1 MGSCSRPGTDAQ
13 GNEATRLNSEVGI
26 KVDSDQAAGRI
37 GRTIHARWALLD
49 SGWHPSMNIAVDHE
63 GRIAAIASGVP
74 PEGAVRAGLLVPGMP
89 NAHCHAFQRRIAGR
103 TEHASGAHGDSFWTW
118 RERMYQAVEALD
130 APALHA
136 TALELY
142 RSLRAR
148 GYTSVAEFHYVHRL
162 GGSSAQETAAALVEA
177 AREAGL
183 RLLLLPVL
191 YRRGGLDDAPLSPRQ
206 QRFSLTLD
214 EYGSLLQAIADSARG
229 RHDLAVGIAPHSI
242 RAVGAA
248 DLAEVLTL
256 RAAIAPGC
264 PVHIHVSEQL
274 AEVAA
279 ARELLGTT
287 PIDWLCANAPVDRSW
302 VLVHA
307 THAAPQELALARR
320 RGAVVCVCT
329 TTEANLGDGQF
340 DIERWWQLGGALAIG
355 SDSNVGLDPAEE
367 LRWLEYQARLR
378 QQRRTLLV
386 DPGSA
391 HPGTSLWRRA
401 VAGGRQ
407 AFGHEHAGIAI
418 GAPAELLEIL
428 VSDPALTPDEALD
441 DLVFAQRA
449 ARPGRPED
457 LSSVVGHQASGL

>member
-1 MGSCSRPGTDAQ
+1 MNRAAHERGSSSG
-13 GNEATRLNSEVGI
+13 
-26 KVDSDQAAGRI
+26 GRI
-37 GRTIHARWALLD
+37 LHARWALLEG
-49 SGWHPSMNIAVDHE
+49 GWQASTNVLLGDD
-63 GRIAAIASGVP
+63 GRIAAIESNAP
-74 PEGAVRAGLLVPGMP
+74 PDDAIRLELLVPGMP
-89 NAHCHAFQRRIAGR
+89 DAHCHAFQRRIAGR
-103 TEHASGAHGDSFWTW
+103 TEHASGASGDSFWTW

-130 APALHA
+130 ARALQA

-148 GYTSVAEFHYVHRL
+148 GYSSVAEFHYVHRL
-162 GGSSAQETAAALVEA
+162 GGSSAQEAALALVEA
-177 AREAGL
+177 ARAAGL

-191 YRRGGLDDAPLSPRQ
+191 YRRGGLDGAPLSPRQ
-206 QRFSLTLD
+206 QRFALELD
-214 EYGSLLQAIADSARG
+214 EYGQLLQSLAGLARK
-229 RHDLAVGIAPHSI
+229 RHDLGVGIAPHSL

-248 DLAEVLTL
+248 DLAEALKL

-279 ARELLGTT
+279 AREILGTT

-307 THAAPQELALARR
+307 THADPQELAQARR
-320 RGAVVCVCT
+320 REAVICVCT

-340 DIERWWQLGGALAIG
+340 DLERWWELDGALAIG

-386 DPGSA
+386 DRGSA

-407 AFGHEHAGIAI
+407 AFGHDHAGIAV
-418 GAPAELLEIL
+418 GAPAELLEIR
-428 VSDPALTPDEALD
+428 VNDPDLSPDEALD

-449 ARPGRPED
+449 ARPGPP
-457 LSSVVGHQASGL
+457 VPA